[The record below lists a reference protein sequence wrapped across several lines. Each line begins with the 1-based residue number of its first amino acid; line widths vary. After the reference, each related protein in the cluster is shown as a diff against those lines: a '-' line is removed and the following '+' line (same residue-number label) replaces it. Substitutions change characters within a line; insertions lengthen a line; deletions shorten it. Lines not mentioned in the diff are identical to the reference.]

1 MNKNQLIEEIAKQAK
16 LKKDEA
22 SQALSAVIQIITES
36 LKNDEEIYLPG
47 FGKFKVVKRAPTKG
61 RNPRTGDPIDIPAK
75 NVPSFIAGSALKE
88 AVNS

>member
-1 MNKNQLIEEIAKQAK
+1 MNKNQLIEEIARQAK

-22 SQALSAVIQIITES
+22 SQALSAVFQIITER
-36 LKNDEEIYLPG
+36 LKKDEPIYLPG
-47 FGKFKVVKRAPTKG
+47 FGKFKLTKRAATKG

-75 NVPSFIAGSALKE
+75 NLPSFIAGSVLKE

>member
-22 SQALSAVIQIITES
+22 SQALSAVFQIITES
-36 LKNDEEIYLPG
+36 LKKDEPIYLPG
-47 FGKFKVVKRAPTKG
+47 FGKFKLTKRAATKG
-61 RNPRTGDPIDIPAK
+61 RNPRTGDPIDIPDTK
-75 NVPSFIAGSALKE
+75 LPSLVASSVLKK

>member
-1 MNKNQLIEEIAKQAK
+1 MNKNQLIEEIAKQAN

-36 LKNDEEIYLPG
+36 LKKDEPIYLPS
-47 FGKFKVVKRAPTKG
+47 FGKFKLTKRAAMKG